1 MKVIL
6 QVRGMMCAHCENRV
20 VQACKELEGLNEI
33 HASAVENK
41 VECDFDEAKLNVAQI
56 KETIEAGGY
65 DVVEEPSTFLNQ
77 YYKKKQFTF
86 TGSKM

>member
-33 HASAVENK
+33 HASAAENK
-41 VECDFDEAKLNVAQI
+41 VECDEAKLNVAQI
-56 KETIEAGGY
+56 KETIEAVGY
-65 DVVEEPSTFLNQ
+65 DVVE
-77 YYKKKQFTF
+77 
-86 TGSKM
+86 